1 MEFTFLLA
9 ERNNGLGIIT
19 INRPEVRN
27 ALHAGVLDEMV
38 QALEL
43 FRNDSEVRVVV
54 FTGAGDKA
62 FAAGADIAA
71 LREKSMLDALVPGMQ
86 AVYNVVEN
94 YDKPVIAAI
103 NGFAL
108 GGGCELAMACDI
120 RIASENAKFGLPELN
135 LAIIPGAGGTQRM
148 TRLLGKG
155 KTKELIFTGDIIPAS
170 EALEIG
176 LVNKVVPHDQLFAAV
191 TEMAEKM
198 MKKGPLALRLAKLSI
213 NAGAETDLQTG
224 LLIEKISQAI
234 AFSTE
239 DKLEGTSAF
248 LEKRPPQ
255 FGGK

>member
-1 MEFTFLLA
+1 MEFTFLLT
-9 ERNNGLGIIT
+9 ERTNGLGIIT

-27 ALHAGVLDEMV
+27 ALHADVLNEMV

-43 FRNDSEVRVVV
+43 FRNDPEVRVVV
-54 FTGAGDKA
+54 FTGAGDKS

-71 LREKSMLDALVPGMQ
+71 LREKTMVDALVPGMQ

-176 LVNKVVPHDQLFAAV
+176 LVNKVVPHDQLFTAV

-198 MKKGPLALRLAKLSI
+198 MKKGPLAL
-213 NAGAETDLQTG
+213 G
-224 LLIEKISQAI
+224 LLSFLSMLELKPTCRLGFSLKKSLKLV